1 MYQHEYNAT
10 LATTIL
16 RNLSDEDIMLVMYR
30 RNIDLDPKLDAFIPM
45 LMGLKETCQIRLTD
59 YTKK

>member
-1 MYQHEYNAT
+1 MYQYEYNAT

>member
-45 LMGLKETCQIRLTD
+45 LIGLKETCQIRLTD